1 MKTTKIIVSLL
12 SAFLFLHSCSKLDKQ
27 ETTSEDKNAIS
38 SDIEIK
44 SLTINAQLEGGILRF
59 PDSEAF
65 SKAMGEVNTC
75 TQLSFLNWEKGFG
88 FKSAATILEEA
99 KNSVAETPNALSY
112 AEAQKWLS
120 TNTDI
125 LKLSGE
131 TNSTNLE
138 LLIPMTLAKLLNS
151 EGLVFI
157 GNQLIKFTENGQ
169 YLIING
175 QKTVLN
181 KIVADGKQVENE
193 AYFFKNNTAVVERAC
208 GYNIPNSVL
217 ENSAQ
222 DRRSILK
229 HILSYVTTTA
239 PGINRFNREYWVE
252 VRGDG
257 QKKNLFGNYRDY
269 NTNHSLSYDFS
280 VNVVGYLQLV
290 GAGVNLTTVNYTHVG
305 TNSRNNSNYINYY
318 TSIGTI
324 SSIPG
329 ALLPNADLL
338 WDVID
343 TDSHQTQG
351 IHPYVN
357 TYSCN

>member
-65 SKAMGEVNTC
+65 SKAMDEVNNC

-125 LKLSGE
+125 LNLSGE

-151 EGLVFI
+151 EGLVYI
-157 GNQLIKFTENGQ
+157 RNQLIKFTKNGQ

-175 QKTVLN
+175 QKSVLD

-193 AYFFKNNTAVVERAC
+193 AYFFKNNTSVVERAC
-208 GYNIPNSVL
+208 GYNIPNFEI

-222 DRRSILK
+222 DRKSILK
-229 HILSYVTTTA
+229 HALSYTTTA
-239 PGINRFNREYWVE
+239 VGNNKFDRQYWVSVE
-252 VRGDG
+252 GEG
-257 QKKNLFGNYRDY
+257 QKKNTFGNYKSY
-269 NTNHSLSYDFS
+269 YTNHSLSYNFS

-305 TNSRNNSNYINYY
+305 TSARNDSKYISYY

-324 SSIPG
+324 RLIP
-329 ALLPNADLL
+329 ATLLPNADLL
-338 WDVID
+338 WDVIN